1 VTGTQGGLDKKGLV
15 SAFAAYL
22 AWGLVPLYWKLL
34 QSVESLQILCCR
46 VLFSLIL
53 VWVLLALKKN
63 AGWPAVLRDRKKF
76 LSLLVSSL
84 LIGVNW
90 GLYIWAVNSGHTVES
105 SLGYYINPLV
115 NVFLGLVFFRER
127 LSPLQW
133 LAVAFAFAGVLIASI
148 ASGVFPWI
156 SLILALT
163 FGLYGF
169 AKKRL
174 EIDSLVALGSETLIL
189 APIALAFLLFRGGQG
204 RLDLFASVPMFALL
218 AFAGVITTLPLLWFS
233 TGARRLPLSTLGFV
247 QYLSPTIQLALGV
260 FIFREDF
267 PPARIIAFAFVWL
280 GLAAYTVS
288 LIRKKKS

>member
-1 VTGTQGGLDKKGLV
+1 
-15 SAFAAYL
+15 
-22 AWGLVPLYWKLL
+22 
-34 QSVESLQILCCR
+34 
-46 VLFSLIL
+46 
-53 VWVLLALKKN
+53 
-63 AGWPAVLRDRKKF
+63 
-76 LSLLVSSL
+76 
-84 LIGVNW
+84 
-90 GLYIWAVNSGHTVES
+90 
-105 SLGYYINPLV
+105 
-115 NVFLGLVFFRER
+115 LVFFRER

-133 LAVAFAFAGVLIASI
+133 LAVAFALAGVLIASI

-156 SLILALT
+156 SIILALT

-189 APIALAFLLFRGGQG
+189 APLALAFLAFRGGQG
-204 RLDLFASVPMFALL
+204 RLDLFSSTPIFLLL

-233 TGARRLPLSTLGFV
+233 IGARRLPLSTLGFV

-260 FIFREDF
+260 FLFREDF

-288 LIRKKKS
+288 LIGKKKA